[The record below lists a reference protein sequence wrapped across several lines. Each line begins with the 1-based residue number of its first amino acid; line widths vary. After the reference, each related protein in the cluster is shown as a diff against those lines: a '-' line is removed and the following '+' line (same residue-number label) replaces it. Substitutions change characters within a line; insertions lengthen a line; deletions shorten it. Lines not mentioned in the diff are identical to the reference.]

1 VLYKVVH
8 LTKPNIYTMLLELS
22 KRDSEWRKIA
32 LKICNN
38 KQTADEIVQE
48 MYMKIDGIKPKT
60 INTSYVSFCMYH
72 IFIDMT
78 RKAKK
83 DCQMSEI
90 TKSVIPSEGVD
101 DEEHEVLN
109 KFHKLPWYQ
118 RELIQ
123 ESQWKSLR
131 KMEREFNVNYMFIHL
146 TLKKALKE
154 IL

>member
-1 VLYKVVH
+1 
-8 LTKPNIYTMLLELS
+8 MLSELS

-48 MYMKIDGIKPKT
+48 MYIKIHGIQPKT

-78 RKAKK
+78 RRAKK
-83 DCQMSEI
+83 ECQISDI
-90 TKSVIPSEGVD
+90 TKTVIPSDGVD
-101 DEEHEVLN
+101 DEGYEILD
-109 KFHKLPWYQ
+109 KFHRLPWYKS
-118 RELIQ
+118 EFIL

-131 KMEREFNVNYMFIHL
+131 KLEKELNVNYMFIHL

>member
-1 VLYKVVH
+1 
-8 LTKPNIYTMLLELS
+8 MLLELS

-48 MYMKIDGIKPKT
+48 MYMKIDGIQPKT

-78 RKAKK
+78 RRAKK
-83 DCQMSEI
+83 DCQISDI
-90 TKSVIPSEGVD
+90 TKTVTPSEGVD
-101 DEEHEVLN
+101 DEEYEILN
-109 KFHKLPWYQ
+109 KFYKLPWYQ
-118 RELIQ
+118 TELIE
-123 ESQWKSLR
+123 ESHGKSLR

-154 IL
+154 IGV

>member
-1 VLYKVVH
+1 M
-8 LTKPNIYTMLLELS
+8 LTELS
-22 KRDSEWRKIA
+22 KRDTEWRKIA
-32 LKICNN
+32 FKICRNR
-38 KQTADEIVQE
+38 QLADEIVQE
-48 MYMKIDGIKPKT
+48 MYVKIHNIQPKT

-78 RKAKK
+78 RLAKRSCTIS
-83 DCQMSEI
+83 DV
-90 TKSVIPSEGVD
+90 TKTVTSSDGIN
-101 DEEHEVLN
+101 DEEHEILERFN
-109 KFHKLPWYQ
+109 SLPWYQ

-131 KMEREFNVNYMFIHL
+131 KMERELNVNYMFIHL

>member
-1 VLYKVVH
+1 M
-8 LTKPNIYTMLLELS
+8 LTELS

-38 KQTADEIVQE
+38 KQLADEIVQE
-48 MYMKIDGIKPKT
+48 MYVKINNIQPKT

-78 RKAKK
+78 RLAKRT
-83 DCQMSEI
+83 CEI
-90 TKSVIPSEGVD
+90 YDISKTVTPSEGIDD
-101 DEEHEVLN
+101 DEFEILERFN
-109 KFHKLPWYQ
+109 SLPWYQ

-131 KMEREFNVNYMFIHL
+131 KMERDLNVNYMFIHL